1 MVSKMM
7 TICILFCF
15 LLSFKAQDVYG
26 DEPVPGTGDILQL
39 AIPAVAW
46 GSTFAYGD
54 SEGRNQFYKSAA
66 ACLAITHGL
75 KFAVGEQRPNG
86 HSKDSF
92 PSGHT
97 SASFFGASFIQRR
110 YGWKFGAPAYLL
122 ASYVGWSRVET
133 KAHYVHDVLAGA
145 AIGVVCSYLF
155 TTPLTENIDVVPLM
169 GKNSAGI

>member
-86 HSKDSF
+86 HFLPDAVKRRRIKR
-92 PSGHT
+92 PSDFCGGNRPPGC
-97 SASFFGASFIQRR
+97 SACGQN
-110 YGWKFGAPAYLL
+110 
-122 ASYVGWSRVET
+122 
-133 KAHYVHDVLAGA
+133 
-145 AIGVVCSYLF
+145 VV
-155 TTPLTENIDVVPLM
+155 
-169 GKNSAGI
+169 